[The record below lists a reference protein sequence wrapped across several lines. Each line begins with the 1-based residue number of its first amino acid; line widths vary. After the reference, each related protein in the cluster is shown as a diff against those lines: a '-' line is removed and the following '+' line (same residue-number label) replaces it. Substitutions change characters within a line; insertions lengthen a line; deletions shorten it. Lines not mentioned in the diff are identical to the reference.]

1 MRELHRVL
9 KPGGRA
15 IVMCP
20 IDYER
25 AETLEDSAVIEPEDR
40 ARIFGQFDH
49 VRLYGSDFGDR
60 LAEAGFDVR
69 LDRFIEEL
77 PTERVSRYGLR
88 RDQEL
93 FGREDVYVCTK
104 PAAAS

>member
-1 MRELHRVL
+1 VL

-20 IDYER
+20 IDHSR
-25 AETLEDSAVIEPEDR
+25 AETLEDPTVTEPEDR
-40 ARIFGQFDH
+40 HRVYGQFDH
-49 VRLYGSDFGDR
+49 VRLYGTDFGDR

-69 LDRFIEEL
+69 LDRFLEEL
-77 PTERVSRYGLR
+77 PAERVARYGLR

-93 FGREDVYVCTK
+93 FGREDVYLCTK
-104 PAAAS
+104 P